1 MQWIRPYFGD
11 LSLSAHTSLSSWT
24 HSPHLKTHF
33 KEDCTKKWWIR
44 PLWNLQA
51 FMYQFNF
58 VFDNFCTVGGS
69 SIDSDE
75 WWCNGKGYTLNRIQ
89 MTKVTLQINRM
100 EMAMVTLDTE
110 QKLQWLHI
118 EQTQE
123 MSHPWASFLPL
134 PLLLTPLT
142 GERICKIVLPK
153 LHSITHQSTIQLDQL
168 KPTWECQFPCSS
180 PAFERP

>member
-1 MQWIRPYFGD
+1 
-11 LSLSAHTSLSSWT
+11 
-24 HSPHLKTHF
+24 
-33 KEDCTKKWWIR
+33 
-44 PLWNLQA
+44 
-51 FMYQFNF
+51 
-58 VFDNFCTVGGS
+58 
-69 SIDSDE
+69 
-75 WWCNGKGYTLNRIQ
+75 

-100 EMAMVTLDTE
+100 EMAMVTLETE

-168 KPTWECQFPCSS
+168 KPT
-180 PAFERP
+180 